1 MDLKTICLDKV
12 VKGEC
17 IQSTKGDSDLSLGPS
32 LHCKSEEEDLRRE
45 RSLKLKRKR
54 FEDTTRFNDVEE
66 MIQRWFSVAV
76 GFDKVKTVF
85 SFKKLPWQSG

>member
-1 MDLKTICLDKV
+1 MDLKIICLDKV

-54 FEDTTRFNDVEE
+54 FEDTNRFNDVEE